1 MDRIIRLLKRVR
13 LVYRR
18 SSTTTRAVML
28 CAIVLAMAAVL
39 TLNLT
44 IAAAQDRTNELRD
57 QAAQLEQNNQEL
69 EENIGNLGSS
79 ESVKDIAKDELGM
92 VDPDT
97 VIIDPKE

>member
-1 MDRIIRLLKRVR
+1 MDRIIRLLKRIR

-44 IAAAQDRTNELRD
+44 ISAAQDRTNDLRD
-57 QAAQLEQNNQEL
+57 QAAQLEQSNQQL
-69 EENIGNLGSS
+69 EEDIGNLGSS